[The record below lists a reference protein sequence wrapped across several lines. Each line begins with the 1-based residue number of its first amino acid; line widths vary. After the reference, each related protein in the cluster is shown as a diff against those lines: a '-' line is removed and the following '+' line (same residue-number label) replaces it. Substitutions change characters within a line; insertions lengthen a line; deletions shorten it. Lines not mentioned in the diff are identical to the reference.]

1 MCRFSGLSLVVGT
14 IVAVAAPLAKA
25 QPGDPPAASS
35 PPAPGAESGE
45 PAGPQP
51 YAPPAPYPAYPAP
64 YAAPYATRVPP
75 PYPVPIPNGYS
86 PGALYEEMRK
96 SAGLAFLF
104 EFFLPG
110 AGSIYADHATGAI
123 ITWGLALGGMVVV
136 LRSGRT
142 THDPYTG
149 EDRTDLNVAQLAIG
163 VLMLVGG
170 RTYGLV
176 DSIISTRAYN
186 ERLRQRLGLRATLGL
201 GAAATAAG
209 GQVFVPS
216 LRLSF

>member
-1 MCRFSGLSLVVGT
+1 MCRFSRSTLVVGV
-14 IVAVAAPLAKA
+14 IVTVTASLAQA
-25 QPGDPPAASS
+25 QPGDPPAAPS
-35 PPAPGAESGE
+35 PPAPGARSVE

-64 YAAPYATRVPP
+64 NPAPYATQAPP
-75 PYPVPIPNGYS
+75 PYPVPVPYGYS
-86 PGALYEEMRK
+86 PWAFYEEMRK

-104 EFFLPG
+104 EFLLPG
-110 AGSIYADHATGAI
+110 AGSIYADHTTGAI
-123 ITWGLALGGMVVV
+123 ITWGLALGGMVVL

-149 EDRTDLNVAQLAIG
+149 EDRTDFNDAQLAIG

-176 DSIISTRAYN
+176 DSIVSTRAYN

-201 GAAATAAG
+201 GAVPTAAG
-209 GQVFVPS
+209 GQVFGPS
-216 LRLSF
+216 FRLSF